1 MSATKNLC
9 TLEISSESESDAW
22 DFSEDGH
29 LLLRSENNI
38 QRRSGLLD
46 ENSNDTMYL
55 GTSSNDEC
63 STEVHLS
70 VESSSDSPVDELP
83 ADQGPS
89 VDFTASTSNPSG
101 DGKGTEF
108 KERKALADLMMK
120 DCCKNQCLL
129 HLTGHSMLTSRRKI
143 CCLQGSERR
152 QWIIER
158 ITDSS
163 SYVNGKLDVKFSI
176 GGTGV
181 CRVAFMKVHGF
192 PPRTLSRAIKYVE
205 QGKLIV
211 EHGNK
216 GKKKATTK
224 CEGAK
229 AWIDKYVNL
238 IGDKMPNSKQIHLP
252 SWDTI
257 KDIYGRYKDDMI
269 KQMLDESTIISRS
282 MFYKIWED
290 DFPHAVIPEVRT
302 MICVDLQLCST

>member
-1 MSATKNLC
+1 M
-9 TLEISSESESDAW
+9 EISSESESDAW

-29 LLLRSENNI
+29 PKTQWFIR
-38 QRRSGLLD
+38 D

-55 GTSSNDEC
+55 KTSSNDEC

-70 VESSSDSPVDELP
+70 VESSSDSPVDEQP

-89 VDFTASTSNPSG
+89 VDFTVSTSNPSG

-163 SYVNGKLDVKFSI
+163 SYVNGKLDVNCKFSI

-192 PPRTLSRAIKYVE
+192 PPRTLSHAIKYVE
-205 QGKLIV
+205 QL
-211 EHGNK
+211 
-216 GKKKATTK
+216 
-224 CEGAK
+224 
-229 AWIDKYVNL
+229 
-238 IGDKMPNSKQIHLP
+238 
-252 SWDTI
+252 
-257 KDIYGRYKDDMI
+257 R
-269 KQMLDESTIISRS
+269 
-282 MFYKIWED
+282 
-290 DFPHAVIPEVRT
+290 
-302 MICVDLQLCST
+302 